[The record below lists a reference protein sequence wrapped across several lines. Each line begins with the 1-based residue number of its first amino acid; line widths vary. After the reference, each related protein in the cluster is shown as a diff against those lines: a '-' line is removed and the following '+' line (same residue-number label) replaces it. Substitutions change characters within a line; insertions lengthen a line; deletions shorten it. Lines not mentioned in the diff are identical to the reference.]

1 MAGYSRG
8 LVSAVLALAIF
19 ATAVV
24 APAYGAPQA
33 QGGGVADIVA
43 DDANAPALP
52 KESGAP
58 VREYL

>member
-24 APAYGAPQA
+24 APAYGAAQA
-33 QGGGVADIVA
+33 QGGGIADVVA
-43 DDANAPALP
+43 DDASAPPLP
-52 KESGAP
+52 
-58 VREYL
+58 

>member
-24 APAYGAPQA
+24 APAYGAAQA
-33 QGGGVADIVA
+33 QGGDIADVVA
-43 DDANAPALP
+43 DDASAPPLP
-52 KESGAP
+52 
-58 VREYL
+58 